1 MPARDP
7 LPQPPRD
14 DEPKPRPRGN
24 FVLWIVAAGVAL
36 TGLVLFLS
44 SQYPGAL
51 DDRLEQPRVVYLGIW
66 AAVLGASL
74 IVHWRE
80 RPGQMLRYV
89 LIWIAIGAAIMVA
102 YALFGRHF
110 TG

>member
-7 LPQPPRD
+7 LPQPQRH

-24 FVLWIVAAGVAL
+24 FVLWIVAVGVAL

-51 DDRLEQPRVVYLGIW
+51 DGGLEQPRVVYLGIW
-66 AAVLGASL
+66 AAVLAASL

-80 RPGQMLRYV
+80 RPGQMLRYA
-89 LIWIAIGAAIMVA
+89 LIWIVIGAAIMVA
-102 YALFGRHF
+102 YALFGRYF
-110 TG
+110 AG